1 MSRFESPPKHF
12 QSTRYVP
19 DPAHGFARNGITFGT
34 QTETIPPSTRFGF
47 PRVCNF
53 GKFLKSCVKSLTRRL
68 DYGINEATPLMAGH
82 CLAEAVLPDRR
93 PRGLCRKRRVESKE
107 RSRRSLNRH
116 MGSLFLCPISPLAQM
131 KTPRA
136 SDTGRHPVP
145 YLYART
151 RRFRRGSGAAAQTF
165 L

>member
-1 MSRFESPPKHF
+1 M
-12 QSTRYVP
+12 P

-47 PRVCNF
+47 PCVCNI
-53 GKFLKSCVKSLTRRL
+53 GKFLKSCVKSLTRRS
-68 DYGINEATPLMAGH
+68 DYGINEATPLMAGR

-116 MGSLFLCPISPLAQM
+116 MGSLFSLPDQPPSPNENAPRIRHGAASFAISIRANPQVPSRIRRCDLDVPLGHQTAR
-131 KTPRA
+131 RA
-136 SDTGRHPVP
+136 RP
-145 YLYART
+145 
-151 RRFRRGSGAAAQTF
+151 FRRE
-165 L
+165 